1 MKSIFGATV
10 ALMLMGGGLWA
21 NIAGSGTLSHSQGA
35 WVSR

>member
-1 MKSIFGATV
+1 MNVILGMTV

-21 NIAGSGTLSHSQGA
+21 NVAGGGTLSHSQGA